1 LNTVAG
7 SKSTRGKKNR
17 KNAMNQVDRN
27 AEMQRHANRRLCAA
41 LLGSRGRTYNIVAE
55 RELHDA
61 AFKLESHLANIETL
75 DGGAKPE
82 RIANNLL
89 SELSR
94 RVN

>member
-1 LNTVAG
+1 M
-7 SKSTRGKKNR
+7 S
-17 KNAMNQVDRN
+17 QVDRN

-61 AFKLESHLANIETL
+61 AFKLESHLANMETL

-94 RVN
+94 RAN